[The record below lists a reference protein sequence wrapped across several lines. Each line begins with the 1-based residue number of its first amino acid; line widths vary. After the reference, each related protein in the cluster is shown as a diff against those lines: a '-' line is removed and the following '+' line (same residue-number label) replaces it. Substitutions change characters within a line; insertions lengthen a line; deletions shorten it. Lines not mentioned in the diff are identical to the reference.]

1 MIYLDNAA
9 TSLWKP
15 EQVAFQIM
23 QALQTLGNPGRG
35 AHEPTLAA
43 ARMVYDTRVRM
54 AELFGISNPEQI
66 AFTQN
71 ATMALNIAISG
82 LFEPGDHVISTVLEH
97 NSVLRPLYR
106 LEEQGVAVSWI
117 GTTGQA
123 ERDLQMGG
131 IDPSEKSRPAGGA
144 TKRESGILDY
154 EALEQAVTP
163 RTKAVIVTHAS
174 NVSGNI
180 TDLARISAIAKA
192 RKLFLIVDASQTAG
206 ALPIHVEQMG
216 IDVLCFTGH
225 KSLLGPQGTG
235 GIYIRKGLQMRP
247 FLVGG
252 SGVHSYDRHHP
263 LQMPTALEAGTLNV
277 HGIAGLNG
285 ALQYLQQV
293 GVEQIRDIEQA
304 RVRQFVEGA
313 SVIRGI
319 TLYGD
324 PDLSRRCGIVS
335 LNIGDEDSGWVC
347 DALWEEGEIAVR
359 GGAHCA
365 PRMHEALGTKEQGCV
380 RFSVSGQTTKEEID
394 ETLRVLERIA
404 KECQ

>member
-15 EQVAFQIM
+15 EQVAFQMM

-43 ARMVYDTRVRM
+43 ARMVYDTRVRL
-54 AELFGISNPEQI
+54 AELFGISDPEQI

-82 LFEPGDHVISTVLEH
+82 LFEPGDHIISTVLEH

-106 LEEQGVAVSWI
+106 LEEQGVSVSWV
-117 GTTGQA
+117 GTTGQ
-123 ERDLQMGG
+123 
-131 IDPSEKSRPAGGA
+131 SEKDWQTGAIGQMKNASKDGGTA
-144 TKRESGILDY
+144 QEYGILDY
-154 EALEQAVTP
+154 DALEQAVTP
-163 RTKAVIVTHAS
+163 KTKAIIVTHAS
-174 NVSGNI
+174 NVTGNV
-180 TDLARISAIAKA
+180 TDLARISAVAKA
-192 RKLFLIVDASQTAG
+192 HNLLLIVDASQTAG
-206 ALPIHVEQMG
+206 AMPINVEKMG

-235 GIYIRKGLQMRP
+235 GIYVRKGLQIRP

-263 LQMPTALEAGTLNV
+263 AQMPTALEAGTLNV

-293 GVEQIRDIEQA
+293 GVEQIHSIEQA
-304 RVRQFVEGA
+304 RVRQFLESA
-313 SVIRGI
+313 SVIPGVK
-319 TLYGD
+319 LYGH
-324 PDLSRRCGIVS
+324 PDWAEHCGIVS
-335 LNIGDEDSGWVC
+335 LNIGEEDSGWVC
-347 DALWEEGEIAVR
+347 ETLWEEGGIAVR

-404 KECQ
+404 EECR

>member
-1 MIYLDNAA
+1 MIYLDSAA
-9 TSLWKP
+9 TSFLKP
-15 EQVAFQIM
+15 PQVEQAVCRAFHRI
-23 QALQTLGNPGRG
+23 GNAGRG
-35 AHEPTLAA
+35 AHDPTLQAS
-43 ARMVYDTRVRM
+43 RTVYRTREKL
-54 AELFGISNPEQI
+54 AELFHAEQPACI
-66 AFTQN
+66 AFSSN
-71 ATMALNIAISG
+71 ATQALNTAVEG
-82 LFEPGDHVISTVLEH
+82 LIQPGDHVITTVCEH
-97 NSVLRPLYR
+97 NSVLRPLVR
-106 LEEQGVAVSWI
+106 KERGGVSLSVVAADENGVINPASLAEQIRENTRAV
-117 GTTGQA
+117 
-123 ERDLQMGG
+123 
-131 IDPSEKSRPAGGA
+131 
-144 TKRESGILDY
+144 
-154 EALEQAVTP
+154 
-163 RTKAVIVTHAS
+163 VIQHAS
-174 NVSGNI
+174 NVTGNVNNL
-180 TDLARISAIAKA
+180 TRISEIARRA
-192 RKLFLIVDASQTAG
+192 GALLIVDAAQTAG
-206 ALPIHVEQMG
+206 AIPIDVQAMG

-225 KSLLGPQGTG
+225 KGLLGPQGTG

-347 DALWEEGEIAVR
+347 DALGEEGEIAVR

>member
-15 EQVAFQIM
+15 EQVAFQMM

-43 ARMVYDTRVRM
+43 ARMVYDTRVRL
-54 AELFGISNPEQI
+54 AELFGISDSEQI

-82 LFEPGDHVISTVLEH
+82 LFQPGDHIISTVLEH

-106 LEEQGVAVSWI
+106 LEEQGITVSWI
-117 GTTGQA
+117 GTTGQQ
-123 ERDLQMGG
+123 EYGL
-131 IDPSEKSRPAGGA
+131 
-144 TKRESGILDY
+144 LDY

-163 RTKAVIVTHAS
+163 QTKAIIVTHAS
-174 NVSGNI
+174 NVTGNV
-180 TDLARISAIAKA
+180 TDVARISAIAKA
-192 RKLFLIVDASQTAG
+192 HDLLLIVDASQTAG
-206 ALPIHVEQMG
+206 AMPINVEKMG

-225 KSLLGPQGTG
+225 KGLLGPQGTG
-235 GIYIRKGLQMRP
+235 GIYDRKGLQIRP

-263 LQMPTALEAGTLNV
+263 AQMPTALEAGTLNV

-304 RVRQFVEGA
+304 RVRQFLEGA
-313 SVIRGI
+313 SVIPSVKV
-319 TLYGD
+319 YGH
-324 PDLSRRCGIVS
+324 PDWAEHCGIVS

-347 DALWEEGEIAVR
+347 DTLWEEGGIAVR

-380 RFSVSGQTTKEEID
+380 RFSVSGQTTKEEIN
-394 ETLRVLERIA
+394 ETLCVLERIA
-404 KECQ
+404 EECR